1 MFSCDMAG
9 CVDMAELTAKVNT
22 EARTET
28 LELCLSCAH
37 YLRGYFIGLGK
48 TTNKITTKEYEGINN

>member
-1 MFSCDMAG
+1 MAG
-9 CVDMAELTAKVNT
+9 CVDMAELTAVINT
-22 EARTET
+22 EPITET
-28 LELCLSCAH
+28 LELCQSCTQ